1 MTRVNRFVLALA
13 VITTVSAGRA
23 LAHHSFAAEYDANK
37 RITLT
42 GTISKV
48 EWSNPHVRF
57 YLDVK
62 DGHGA
67 VENWEL
73 EMGSAT
79 GLMRRGWAKTLLKA
93 GDTVTVN
100 GYQARDGS
108 RLANARLI
116 TLSDGRQMNGGAP
129 ADSPTSQN

>member
-1 MTRVNRFVLALA
+1 MNAASRFVLALGATLALWSGA
-13 VITTVSAGRA
+13 VI
-23 LAHHSFAAEYDANK
+23 AHHSFAAEYDANK
-37 RITLT
+37 RVTLM
-42 GTISKV
+42 GTITKV
-48 EWSNPHVRF
+48 EWTNPHVRF

-62 DGHGA
+62 DERGTVA
-67 VENWEL
+67 NWEL

-79 GLMRRGWAKTLLKA
+79 GLMRRGWAKTLLKT

-100 GYQARDGS
+100 GYLARDGS

-129 ADSPTSQN
+129 ADSPVSQ